1 MLSSTLGLGLLG
13 SLLLFAAQPPLGW
26 WPLAWLAPLPWALIV
41 RRPKLAGRRP
51 YRSVWLAGCVY
62 WLLAV
67 HWLRLPH
74 LLTSIGW
81 LALSCYLGCY
91 LSAFVYLSRRGVH
104 VHGWP
109 TPLSMAIVWSGLE
122 LVQAHLLSGFNM
134 ASPANSQ
141 IAFKTLIQI
150 ADLVGGYG
158 VSFVIVFV
166 GACLA
171 QAWHGRLDVRPL
183 GAAGMLLA
191 AVLGYGAWR
200 DDQYEPQRGPTVT
213 LIQGSI
219 DTMMHEDARQAYEH
233 AQRAFDQYVSLT
245 LDALSVRRDTDLI
258 VWPETMYRNPLITHA
273 EQVTPPAGEPWT
285 FNDLRQ
291 RAQEYQSILKAFAK
305 QIGRPTLLGIDAWHY
320 EASRVHRTNSAVLLE
335 SDGTV
340 SARYNKMHPVMFGEY
355 IPLAKQIPWLYQ
367 ITPLAGGIDSGDHA
381 TALRITG
388 SGGQPYSLCPSI
400 CYESVLSHVIR
411 RSVNELTAEGTETDV
426 LVNLTNDG
434 WFWGSSELDMHLAC
448 GVMRAVECRKP
459 LLIAANTG
467 FSAWI
472 DSQGTIVRQGQRR
485 ATDTI
490 VADVQL
496 DSRQSL
502 YLAWGDWFAGA
513 CLLVC
518 IASCLPRRSKS
529 QGYPPGDG

>member
-1 MLSSTLGLGLLG
+1 MLNSPLGLGVLG
-13 SLLLFAAQPPLGW
+13 SLLLFAAQPPLGC
-26 WPLAWLAPLPWALIV
+26 WPLAWLAPIPWALIV
-41 RRPKLAGRRP
+41 RRSTLGGSRP
-51 YRSVWLAGCVY
+51 YRGVWLAGCVY

-74 LLTSIGW
+74 PLTSLGW
-81 LALSCYLGCY
+81 LALACYLGCY
-91 LSAFVYLSRRGVH
+91 LPIFVYLSRRGVH

-109 TPLSMAIVWSGLE
+109 APLSMALAWTGLE

-141 IAFKTLIQI
+141 IAFNTLIQI
-150 ADLVGGYG
+150 ADLLGGYG

-171 QAWHGRLDVRPL
+171 QVWVGRIDARPL
-183 GAAGMLLA
+183 IAASALLA
-191 AVLGYGAWR
+191 AVLGYGTLR
-200 DDQYEPQRGPTVT
+200 VSQYEPQRGPTVT

-219 DTMMHEDARQAYEH
+219 DTMMHDNARQAQEH

-245 LDALSVRRDTDLI
+245 LDALSARRDTDLI

-273 EQVTPPAGEPWT
+273 AQVAPPALEPWT
-285 FNDLRQ
+285 FDDLRQ
-291 RAQEYQSILKAFAK
+291 RAQEYQSILETFAQ

-320 EASRVHRTNSAVLLE
+320 EGSRVHRTNSAVLLE
-335 SDGTV
+335 SDGTL
-340 SARYNKMHPVMFGEY
+340 SARYDKMHPVMFGEY
-355 IPLAKQIPWLYQ
+355 IPLARQLPWLYQ
-367 ITPLAGGIDSGDHA
+367 ITPLAGGIDSGERA
-381 TALRITG
+381 AALHITG
-388 SGGQPYSLCPSI
+388 SGGQTFTLCPSI

-411 RSVNELTAEGTETDV
+411 RSVNELTVAGHKPDV

-472 DSQGTIVRQGQRR
+472 DSQGTIVRQGKRR

-496 DSRQSL
+496 DPRQSA
-502 YLAWGDWFAGA
+502 YLAWGDGFAGA
-513 CLLVC
+513 CLLLSAVV
-518 IASCLPRRSKS
+518 CLPRRSR
-529 QGYPPGDG
+529 GY